1 MMQRWR
7 KLESSLG
14 VVLNDGAKF
23 MFMIFATVGLL
34 LCLGYQLL
42 AVPYRYSLDYG
53 EAPLVDQ
60 AMRLAAGQPIYYAD
74 LSKPPYTISNYPPL
88 YVTVLA
94 GSVSILGPAQTFPV
108 GRILSAFSTWIAS
121 LCLGLIIYSQTRDRF
136 AAAVAALTFVAFPFV
151 LYWSP
156 LLRIDM
162 LALALSLS
170 ALYILISEPYS
181 PRRLFISAVLLVAAI
196 YTRQSYALA
205 APLAGF
211 VWLLTRDWRQ
221 ALRLA
226 AMVGGLTLALFF
238 VLNGLTGGGFYFNI
252 VTANV
257 NEFKLDLL
265 RFNWERLRDAALL
278 PV

>member
-1 MMQRWR
+1 MMQLWR

-14 VVLNDGAKF
+14 IFLNDGAKF
-23 MFMIFATVGLL
+23 MFIIFATVGLL

-42 AVPYRYSLDYG
+42 AIPYRYSLDYG

-60 AMRLAAGQPIYYAD
+60 SMRLAAGQNIYYAD

-94 GSVSILGPAQTFPV
+94 GSVSILGPAQTFQV
-108 GRILSAFSTWIAS
+108 GRILSALSAWIAS
-121 LCLGLIIYSQTRDRF
+121 VCLGLIIYSQTRDRF
-136 AAAVAALTFVAFPFV
+136 AAAVAALTFLAFPFV
-151 LYWSP
+151 LYCSP

-162 LALALSLS
+162 LALALSLF
-170 ALYILISEPYS
+170 ALYVLISVPYS
-181 PRRLFISAVLLVAAI
+181 TRRLFISAVLLVAAI

-211 VWLLTRDWRQ
+211 VWLLARDWRQ
-221 ALRLA
+221 ALRLTA
-226 AMVGGLTLALFF
+226 LVGGLTLALFF
-238 VLNGLTGGGFYFNI
+238 VLNGVTRGGFYFNI

-257 NEFKLDLL
+257 NEFSLDQL
-265 RFNWERLRDAALL
+265 RFNW
-278 PV
+278 